1 MLNFEFVNKKGIK
14 AAIYKI
20 TMQIIVPK
28 TLKKDSWCRAL
39 EAYSEP
45 CGDK

>member
-1 MLNFEFVNKKGIK
+1 MFNFEFVNKKDLK

-20 TMQIIVPK
+20 TIQIIVFK
-28 TLKKDSWCRAL
+28 GLKKDSLCRAL